1 MADRR
6 AFDDS
11 LTGSEASDAIFG
23 ADGNDTIDALGGDD
37 VPGGRRRGRRGRW
50 GIGRRLHAQLLP
62 PRVLR
67 LPATRSPMTI
77 DLPAGTLAATG
88 PTPSIHLRSWRRPR
102 SGGWAWS
109 ERSELE
115 PGSPHTVLHSIA

>member
-6 AFDDS
+6 AFDDW

-23 ADGNDTIDALGGDD
+23 ADGNDTIDAVGGDD
-37 VPGGRRRGRRGRW
+37 APAGGAGDDAVDGGSGFDSMPTTPSPCTTASRHPQSDDDRPFPRGRW
-50 GIGRRLHAQLLP
+50 P
-62 PRVLR
+62 
-67 LPATRSPMTI
+67 
-77 DLPAGTLAATG
+77 ATG